1 MNTAST
7 SNVEKRATAQRF
19 LDDNKVTRVRVQGI
33 QPDSLPIG
41 KILHPSAFLSSVDSG
56 VGIVDY
62 AFGTDRAGEPAFGF
76 SAEWRSTVMGDVH
89 LVPDLSTLVMVP
101 GVEGLAMC
109 LADAVDDEGQ
119 SIPLCGRGLVRG
131 LSEQLA
137 AKGLRSLFAFELEG
151 QFFER
156 SFAENRAAGWD
167 GLTPFGVASLV
178 PYLVQDLHRLDEVM
192 TEICSRLDGYGVPW
206 EAWNAEA
213 AAGQFELNLM
223 PSDPL
228 AAADHVILA
237 RQVCKEVAYEQGLSV
252 TFMARVT
259 EDYGNGLH
267 VHHSL
272 QDEAGPVFFDP
283 AEDDNLSVTARH
295 WLAGLMATLQ
305 GSASIMA
312 PTPNSFRRVEPFK
325 AVPTHAT
332 WDIDNKSTALRVLSG
347 SAGSARIEH
356 RVGAGDVHP
365 YFAAAVILAG
375 GLAGLDEESEPPAKF
390 TKMAWG
396 LPDGPDYPD
405 ELVTSVPAACEALA
419 ADDRLRRVLGEGF
432 VDYWIG
438 LRRFEWLAFNTGGG
452 DAASPAPTAWEL
464 DRYFETL

>member
-1 MNTAST
+1 MNSST
-7 SNVEKRATAQRF
+7 GSEEREAAQQF
-19 LDDNKVTRVRVQGI
+19 LADNKINRIRVQGI

-41 KILHPSAFLSSVDSG
+41 KILHPRTFLSCLESG

-76 SAEWRSTVMGDVH
+76 SADWRSTVMGDVH
-89 LVPDLSTLVMVP
+89 LVPDLSTLVVVP
-101 GVEGLAMC
+101 EADGLAMC
-109 LADAVDDEGQ
+109 LADAIDAEGKP
-119 SIPLCGRGLVRG
+119 IPVCGRGLVRG

-137 AKGLRSLFAFELEG
+137 AKGYQSLFAFELEG

-156 SFAENRAAGWD
+156 SFAENRAAGWKR
-167 GLTPFGVASLV
+167 LTPFGVASMV
-178 PYLVQDLHRLDEVM
+178 PYLVQDLHRLDDVM

-223 PSDPL
+223 PTGPL

-237 RQVCKEVAYEQGLSV
+237 RQVCKEVAFERGLSV

-259 EDYGNGLH
+259 QDYGNGLH

-272 QDEAGPVFFDP
+272 QDESGPVFFDP

-305 GSASIMA
+305 GSVSIMV
-312 PTPNSFRRVEPFK
+312 PTPNSFRRAEPFK

-332 WDIDNKSTALRVLSG
+332 WDMDNKSTALRVLSG

-365 YFAAAVILAG
+365 HFAAAVILAG
-375 GLAGLDEESEPPAKF
+375 GLAGLDDKVEPPAKF

-396 LPDGPDYPD
+396 LPSGPGYPE
-405 ELVTSVPAACEALA
+405 ELARSVPAAGEALG
-419 ADDRLRRVLGEGF
+419 ADERLRRMLGDGF

-452 DAASPAPTAWEL
+452 DAASPAPTPWEL